1 MTKHDLNTHKLD
13 TYHTTP
19 RHAPKHGDAYPPACD
34 QTSAS
39 GRADFHTSELARTQ
53 MSASTSTCAEEYVRE
68 RNTSERTHSHMQVP
82 PTNTSER
89 AHPHTS
95 VRANPRPTKQTR
107 SRAHKLAF
115 TLAGLLGALCLC
127 VCIFVAYKSYVY
139 TQASPS
145 ERAEDVR
152 HALPSILDWVKPPR
166 LEPTAIDTTLY
177 QSKSIYVLDIT
188 HDREIA
194 NMQADDVRAPASL
207 TKIMTVYTA
216 LAHIHNL
223 DEKVPIDGESYDAL
237 IKAGASMAGFS
248 KDDTPTY
255 RDLLYGTILPSGAE
269 AALSLAVAC
278 SGSKEAFVD
287 EMNQNAQKLGLTR
300 THFTNPTGLD
310 EEGLYSS
317 ASDIAT
323 LLSHALKN
331 PQFKEVFCTKEY
343 TSSPTRRHPRGVHME
358 STVLSHIGAED
369 QEYAQILGGKSGT
382 TTNAGFC
389 WATLW
394 LKDGCEYVVV
404 VMGVPFTSI
413 EDPGLGQKQDTV
425 TAVQTLL

>member
-1 MTKHDLNTHKLD
+1 MEKHTKHLNHMAQHTD
-13 TYHTTP
+13 TRAQALNNQDVRVTKAAQKEAQKEARQADPT
-19 RHAPKHGDAYPPACD
+19 RPAHPTR
-34 QTSAS
+34 Q
-39 GRADFHTSELARTQ
+39 
-53 MSASTSTCAEEYVRE
+53 
-68 RNTSERTHSHMQVP
+68 THSTH
-82 PTNTSER
+82 PTHPAGQTPQAPQTPQ
-89 AHPHTS
+89 AH
-95 VRANPRPTKQTR
+95 RPMRKIVF
-107 SRAHKLAF
+107 SLVC
-115 TLAGLLGALCLC
+115 LLSAIC
-127 VCIFVAYKSYVY
+127 VCTCVFVVYKSYIY
-139 TQASPS
+139 TQTSPS
-145 ERAEDVR
+145 ERAEEAR
-152 HALPSILDWVKPPR
+152 NTPATILDWVKPPR
-166 LEPTAIDTTLY
+166 LEPTPIDTTLY

-216 LAHIHNL
+216 LSHIQNL
-223 DEKVPIDGESYDAL
+223 DEKVAIDSSTYDEL
-237 IKAGASMAGFS
+237 VKAGASMAGFS
-248 KDDTPTY
+248 KDETITY

-310 EEGLYSS
+310 EDGLSSS
-317 ASDIAT
+317 ASDIAA
-323 LLSHALKN
+323 LLAHTLKN
-331 PQFKEVFCTKEY
+331 PQFKEVFCAKEY
-343 TSSPTRRHPRGVHME
+343 TSTPTKKHPRGVHMQ

-369 QEYAQILGGKSGT
+369 QEHAQILGGKSGT
-382 TTNAGFC
+382 TTNAGLC

-404 VMGVPFTSI
+404 LMGVPFTSI